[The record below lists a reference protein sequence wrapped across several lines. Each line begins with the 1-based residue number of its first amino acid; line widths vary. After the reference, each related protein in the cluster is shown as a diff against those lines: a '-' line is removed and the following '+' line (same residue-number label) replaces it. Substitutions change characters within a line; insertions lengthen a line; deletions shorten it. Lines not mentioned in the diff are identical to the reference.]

1 MPDKGIITSVYLVL
15 NTISSIVLVLLNK
28 WVYVYVGFP
37 NITLTF
43 LHFVTTFLGLYFCQK
58 CNVFQVK
65 IVPIR
70 DMVPLAF
77 TFCGFVVFTNL
88 SLETNTVGTYQVA
101 KVMTTPCVILLQ
113 MLFYGKKFAIGVK
126 LTLIPITVGV
136 ILNFYY
142 DIQFSILGTLYATLG
157 VLVTS
162 LYQVWVSQKQ
172 HDLQMNS
179 MQLLYY
185 QAPLSAAILLFLIPF
200 LEPVQSTIHHVW
212 SIHSIVQPC
221 GGFMCDRL
229 LCQPVHLLDHRK
241 HLSTHVSFM
250 TTSHIAMFWGE
261 PLDLVVWYK
270 EMLPNISYEYY
281 SLWWYTGVLS
291 LTRSFR
297 YNMVGHMKFCLTVL
311 GGVLLF
317 HDPFHVNQV
326 VGIVCTI
333 VGVTMYAHVKMKDHH
348 KDSEEDEESL
358 VESIDI
364 HDDRKLEEK

>member
-1 MPDKGIITSVYLVL
+1 MPEKGIVTSVYLVL

-212 SIHSIVQPC
+212 SIHSI
-221 GGFMCDRL
+221 
-229 LCQPVHLLDHRK
+229 
-241 HLSTHVSFM
+241 S
-250 TTSHIAMFWGE
+250 
-261 PLDLVVWYK
+261 LVVASCATAFFV
-270 EMLPNISYEYY
+270 N
-281 SLWWYTGVLS
+281 LS
-291 LTRSFR
+291 IYWIIGNTSPLT

-333 VGVTMYAHVKMKDHH
+333 VGVTMYAHVKEVALQVSHSSLMSSDRMKPTSGDWAVTIDFLQDLFVQWQQCKMKDHH

-358 VESIDI
+358 IESIDI

>member
-1 MPDKGIITSVYLVL
+1 MPEKGIVTSVYLVL

-221 GGFMCDRL
+221 GGFVCDRL

-241 HLSTHVSFM
+241 HLATHVSFM
-250 TTSHIAMFWGE
+250 TTHIAMFWGE
-261 PLDLVVWYK
+261 
-270 EMLPNISYEYY
+270 
-281 SLWWYTGVLS
+281 
-291 LTRSFR
+291 
-297 YNMVGHMKFCLTVL
+297 H
-311 GGVLLF
+311 
-317 HDPFHVNQV
+317 
-326 VGIVCTI
+326 
-333 VGVTMYAHVKMKDHH
+333 
-348 KDSEEDEESL
+348 
-358 VESIDI
+358 
-364 HDDRKLEEK
+364 